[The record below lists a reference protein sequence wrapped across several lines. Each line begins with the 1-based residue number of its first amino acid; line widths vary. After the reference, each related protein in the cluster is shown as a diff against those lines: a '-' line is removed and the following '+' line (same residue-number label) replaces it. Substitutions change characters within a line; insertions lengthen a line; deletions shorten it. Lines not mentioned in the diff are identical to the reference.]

1 MNNLIRML
9 TILLVAMSF
18 VACST
23 LFDRSSVNVKNLIW
37 LEREGIFDPDVPTIE
52 VHTLLTKGLYHKDP
66 EIVACSISVIFW
78 YVRIL
83 DTAAVIGNPLPIDR
97 QLEKIPGIYD
107 LFIGLWDE
115 GWKESGG
122 IVPDLQPSPHTFMD
136 RVVNKTDC
144 ILTDRE
150 PVWVSLM
157 SPLVYLFPRDEKV
170 HEIVWIVMPQV
181 NPDGLLSVLYEGKF
195 DTPKSQQHRIDILT
209 NPETKEISATLA
221 AESLGAFRS
230 EEGLAALVSV
240 LQNDIHANVPT
251 KMSIVESMMKYE
263 EDALPHIALLRQTLE
278 SASTED
284 PEELERKEDVLWK
297 LKWFEKDYTGEEDGP
312 SD

>member
-1 MNNLIRML
+1 
-9 TILLVAMSF
+9 MSF

-97 QLEKIPGIYD
+97 QLEEIPGLYD

-115 GWKESGG
+115 GWMESGG
-122 IVPDLQPSPHTFMD
+122 IVPDLQLSPHTFMD

-150 PVWVSLM
+150 PVWVLLT
-157 SPLVYLFPRDEKV
+157 SPLVYLFG
-170 HEIVWIVMPQV
+170 
-181 NPDGLLSVLYEGKF
+181 NY
-195 DTPKSQQHRIDILT
+195 
-209 NPETKEISATLA
+209 
-221 AESLGAFRS
+221 
-230 EEGLAALVSV
+230 
-240 LQNDIHANVPT
+240 
-251 KMSIVESMMKYE
+251 
-263 EDALPHIALLRQTLE
+263 
-278 SASTED
+278 
-284 PEELERKEDVLWK
+284 
-297 LKWFEKDYTGEEDGP
+297 
-312 SD
+312 